1 MDCSERK
8 TMADIVDIANYYAAI
23 EAESSLAM
31 VRRAAAA
38 IPEGEPGECEDCG
51 EESPRLVERL
61 CARCRERI
69 NEAQRRNGRGGRIE

>member
-1 MDCSERK
+1 
-8 TMADIVDIANYYAAI
+8 MADIIDIANDYAAF

-38 IPEGEPGECEDCG
+38 IPEGEPGECADCG

-69 NEAQRRNGRGGRIE
+69 ADARRRNGRR

>member
-1 MDCSERK
+1 
-8 TMADIVDIANYYAAI
+8 MADIIDIANDYAAI

-38 IPEGEPGECEDCG
+38 IPAGEPGECEECG

-69 NEAQRRNGRGGRIE
+69 ESARRRNGR

>member
-1 MDCSERK
+1 M
-8 TMADIVDIANYYAAI
+8 TDIIDIANDYAAI

-38 IPEGEPGECEDCG
+38 MPAGEPGECEECG

-69 NEAQRRNGRGGRIE
+69 AEARRRNGRR